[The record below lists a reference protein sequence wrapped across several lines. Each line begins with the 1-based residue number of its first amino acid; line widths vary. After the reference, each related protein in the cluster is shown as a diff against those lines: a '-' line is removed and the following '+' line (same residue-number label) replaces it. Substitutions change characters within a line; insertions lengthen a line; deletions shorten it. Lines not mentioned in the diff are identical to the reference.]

1 MRRVRL
7 SRRAAAALAAAI
19 GALVATGCADS
30 TLSPSSKPPARTRLR
45 PDAAQVQ
52 AALVAQERHTSELL
66 RIPGVLGTA
75 VGLLPNGIPAVRVFL
90 ASGDVGGLPA
100 SFEGVPV
107 SPLVTGRFM
116 ARSDPTKRMRPA
128 PLGYS
133 VGHFA
138 ITAGSIGARVVDGA
152 GNVYVL
158 SNNHVLANSN
168 GASIGDAI
176 YQPGAYDGGTASDQF
191 ATLFAFKPIDFS
203 GAANTFDAAIARS
216 TTADLG
222 FASPTD
228 DGYGPPSAQIFG
240 DANGDGLFDNVNDLL
255 GLPVQKYGRTTKLT
269 HGQITGINGT
279 VTVCYEVLYI
289 FCIKSATFTNQL
301 IVDAAGFS
309 GGGDSGSLIVTD
321 NGSLNPVGLL
331 FAGSST
337 QTIVNRIDLVLSYF
351 NVAIDNGNSPPPAPL
366 TDVAVTSVSAP
377 SSINQGATASIVV
390 TVKNVG
396 NQSVGS
402 FNVGLQDAT
411 DNVAVGTPQP
421 VTGLFP
427 GASVSQTFSWN
438 TTSSSIGAHTL
449 TATQTLS
456 PAVDQN
462 PANDALSA
470 TSTVNPAGTVT
481 GMHIGDLD
489 GTTSRGSTSWSA
501 TVEIT
506 VHDVNHNPLN
516 GATVKAVWSVSGLN
530 SNTCTTGELGGIG
543 TCVML
548 FPNLSLS
555 TPSVTLRIQ
564 KVTKTGQVYN
574 SNDNHDVDGGTN
586 GTGIRVIRP

>member
-75 VGLLPNGIPAVRVFL
+75 VGLLPNGTPAVRVFL

-203 GAANTFDAAIARS
+203 GAANTFDGAIARS

-377 SSINQGATASIVV
+377 PSINQGATASIVV

-449 TATQTLS
+449 TATQSLS

-470 TSTVNPAGTVT
+470 TSTVNPAGTAT

>member
-30 TLSPSSKPPARTRLR
+30 TLSPSSKLPARTRLR

-75 VGLLPNGIPAVRVFL
+75 VGLLPNGTPAVRVFL

-116 ARSDPTKRMRPA
+116 ARSDPTKRLRPA

-228 DGYGPPSAQIFG
+228 DGYGPPSAHIFG

-402 FNVGLQDAT
+402 FNVGLQDVT

-449 TATQTLS
+449 TATQSLS

-470 TSTVNPAGTVT
+470 TSTVNPAGTAT

>member
-116 ARSDPTKRMRPA
+116 ARSDPTKRLRPA

-228 DGYGPPSAQIFG
+228 DGYGPPSAHIFG

-377 SSINQGATASIVV
+377 PSINQGATASIVV

-396 NQSVGS
+396 NQGVGS

-449 TATQTLS
+449 TATQSLS

-470 TSTVNPAGTVT
+470 TSTVNPAGTAT

-564 KVTKTGQVYN
+564 KVTKAGQVYN

>member
-19 GALVATGCADS
+19 GALVATGCSDS

-75 VGLLPNGIPAVRVFL
+75 VGLLPNGTPAVRVFL

-377 SSINQGATASIVV
+377 PSINQGATASIVV

-449 TATQTLS
+449 TATQSLS

-470 TSTVNPAGTVT
+470 TSTVNPAGTAT

-530 SNTCTTGELGGIG
+530 SNTCTTGELGGNG

>member
-19 GALVATGCADS
+19 GALVATGCSDS
-30 TLSPSSKPPARTRLR
+30 TLSPSSKPRARTRLR

-75 VGLLPNGIPAVRVFL
+75 VGLLPNGTPAVRVFL

-116 ARSDPTKRMRPA
+116 ARSDPTKRLRPA

-449 TATQTLS
+449 TATQSLS

-470 TSTVNPAGTVT
+470 TSTVNPAGTAT

>member
-1 MRRVRL
+1 MF
-7 SRRAAAALAAAI
+7 
-19 GALVATGCADS
+19 GAFFASSCSDS
-30 TLSPSSKPPARTRLR
+30 TLAPPTTPAARTRLR
-45 PDAAQVQ
+45 PNAAQVQ
-52 AALVAQERHTSELL
+52 AALVAQERHTTELM

-75 VGLLPNGIPAVRVFL
+75 VGLLPNGTPAVRVFL

-100 SFEGVPV
+100 SVEGIPV
-107 SPLVTGRFM
+107 SPLVTGRIM
-116 ARSDPTKRMRPA
+116 ALSDPTKRLRPA

-138 ITAGSIGARVVDGA
+138 ITAGSIGARVVDG
-152 GNVYVL
+152 GGDVYVL

-168 GASIGDAI
+168 DANIGDAI
-176 YQPGAYDGGTASDQF
+176 YQPGAYDGGTAADQI
-191 ATLFAFKPIDFS
+191 ATLFAFKPINFS
-203 GAANTFDAAIARS
+203 GGANTFDAAIARS
-216 TTADLG
+216 SPDNLD

-240 DANGDGLFDNVNDLL
+240 DADGDGLFDNLNDLL
-255 GLPVQKYGRTTKLT
+255 GLPVQKFGRTTKLT

-301 IVDAAGFS
+301 IIDAAGFS

-351 NVAIDNGNSPPPAPL
+351 NVKIDNGNTPPPAPL

-377 SSINQGATASIVV
+377 ASLTQGATANIVV
-390 TVKNVG
+390 TVRNVG
-396 NQSVGS
+396 NQNIGS
-402 FNVGLQDAT
+402 FNVSLQDAT
-411 DNVAVGTPQP
+411 DNVAIGEPQT
-421 VTGLFP
+421 VTSLFP

-449 TATQTLS
+449 TASHTL
-456 PAVDQN
+456 ADDN
-462 PANDALSA
+462 ADNNTASA
-470 TSTVNPAGTVT
+470 TSTVNPPGSAT

-489 GTTSRGSTSWSA
+489 GSTSRGSNSWSA

-516 GATVKAVWSVSGLN
+516 GATVKGVWSVSGLN
-530 SNTCTTGELGGIG
+530 SNTCTTGELGGNG
-543 TCVML
+543 TCIML
-548 FPNLSLS
+548 FPSLSLS
-555 TPSVTLRIQ
+555 TPAVTLRIQ

-586 GTGIRVIRP
+586 GTGIRIVRP

>member
-19 GALVATGCADS
+19 GALVATGCSDS
-30 TLSPSSKPPARTRLR
+30 TLSPSSKPRARTRLR

-75 VGLLPNGIPAVRVFL
+75 VGLLPNGTPAVRVFL

-116 ARSDPTKRMRPA
+116 ARSDPTKRLRPA

-269 HGQITGINGT
+269 HGQLTGINGT

-449 TATQTLS
+449 TATQSLS

-470 TSTVNPAGTVT
+470 TSTVNPAGTAT

-530 SNTCTTGELGGIG
+530 SNTCTTGELGGNG

>member
-19 GALVATGCADS
+19 GALVATGCSDS

-116 ARSDPTKRMRPA
+116 ARSDPTKRLRPA

-228 DGYGPPSAQIFG
+228 DGYGPPSAHIFG

-377 SSINQGATASIVV
+377 PSINQGATASIVV

-449 TATQTLS
+449 TATQSLS

-470 TSTVNPAGTVT
+470 TSTVNPAGTAT

-564 KVTKTGQVYN
+564 KVTKAGQVYN

>member
-19 GALVATGCADS
+19 GALVATGCSDS
-30 TLSPSSKPPARTRLR
+30 TLSPSSQPPARTRLR

-75 VGLLPNGIPAVRVFL
+75 VGLLPNGTPAVRVFL

-301 IVDAAGFS
+301 IVDAPGFS

-402 FNVGLQDAT
+402 FNVSLQDAT

-449 TATQTLS
+449 TATQSLS
-456 PAVDQN
+456 TAVDQN

-470 TSTVNPAGTVT
+470 TSTVNPAGTAT

-506 VHDVNHNPLN
+506 VHDVNHNQRRDSKGSLEREWIELEHVHDGRARGHRHVRHALPKLESFH
-516 GATVKAVWSVSGLN
+516 TVGHPSHSEGDEDGTSVQLERQS
-530 SNTCTTGELGGIG
+530 
-543 TCVML
+543 
-548 FPNLSLS
+548 
-555 TPSVTLRIQ
+555 
-564 KVTKTGQVYN
+564 
-574 SNDNHDVDGGTN
+574 
-586 GTGIRVIRP
+586 

>member
-75 VGLLPNGIPAVRVFL
+75 VGLLPNGTPAVRVFL

-216 TTADLG
+216 TTADLS

-377 SSINQGATASIVV
+377 PSINQGATASIVV

-449 TATQTLS
+449 TATQSLS

-470 TSTVNPAGTVT
+470 TSTVNPAGTAT

-501 TVEIT
+501 TGEIT

-564 KVTKTGQVYN
+564 KVTKAGQVYN

>member
-19 GALVATGCADS
+19 GALVATGCSDS

-116 ARSDPTKRMRPA
+116 ARSDPTKRLRPA

-228 DGYGPPSAQIFG
+228 DGYGPPSAHIFG

-377 SSINQGATASIVV
+377 PSINQGATASIVV

-427 GASVSQTFSWN
+427 GVSVSQTFSWN

-449 TATQTLS
+449 TATQSLS
-456 PAVDQN
+456 TAVDQN

-470 TSTVNPAGTVT
+470 TATVNPAGTAT

>member
-1 MRRVRL
+1 
-7 SRRAAAALAAAI
+7 
-19 GALVATGCADS
+19 
-30 TLSPSSKPPARTRLR
+30 
-45 PDAAQVQ
+45 
-52 AALVAQERHTSELL
+52 
-66 RIPGVLGTA
+66 
-75 VGLLPNGIPAVRVFL
+75 LP
-90 ASGDVGGLPA
+90 
-100 SFEGVPV
+100 
-107 SPLVTGRFM
+107 
-116 ARSDPTKRMRPA
+116 
-128 PLGYS
+128 
-133 VGHFA
+133 
-138 ITAGSIGARVVDGA
+138 
-152 GNVYVL
+152 
-158 SNNHVLANSN
+158 
-168 GASIGDAI
+168 
-176 YQPGAYDGGTASDQF
+176 
-191 ATLFAFKPIDFS
+191 
-203 GAANTFDAAIARS
+203 
-216 TTADLG
+216 
-222 FASPTD
+222 
-228 DGYGPPSAQIFG
+228 
-240 DANGDGLFDNVNDLL
+240 
-255 GLPVQKYGRTTKLT
+255 
-269 HGQITGINGT
+269 
-279 VTVCYEVLYI
+279 
-289 FCIKSATFTNQL
+289 
-301 IVDAAGFS
+301 AGFS

-377 SSINQGATASIVV
+377 PSINQGATASIVV

-427 GASVSQTFSWN
+427 GVSVSQTFSWN

-449 TATQTLS
+449 TATQSLS
-456 PAVDQN
+456 TAVDQN

-470 TSTVNPAGTVT
+470 TATVNPAGTAT

-530 SNTCTTGELGGIG
+530 SNTCTTGELGGNG

>member
-19 GALVATGCADS
+19 GALVATGCSDS

-116 ARSDPTKRMRPA
+116 ARSDPTKRLRPA

-402 FNVGLQDAT
+402 FNVSLQDAT

-449 TATQTLS
+449 TATQSLS

-462 PANDALSA
+462 PGNDALSA
-470 TSTVNPAGTVT
+470 TSTVNPAGTAT

>member
-19 GALVATGCADS
+19 GALVATGCSDS

-116 ARSDPTKRMRPA
+116 ARSDPTKRLRPA

-366 TDVAVTSVSAP
+366 TDVAVTSVSTP

-402 FNVGLQDAT
+402 FNVSLQDAT

-449 TATQTLS
+449 TATQSLS

-462 PANDALSA
+462 PGNDALSA
-470 TSTVNPAGTVT
+470 TSTVNPAGTAT

>member
-75 VGLLPNGIPAVRVFL
+75 VGLLPNGTPAVRVFL

-116 ARSDPTKRMRPA
+116 ARSDPTKRLRPA

-449 TATQTLS
+449 TATQSLS

-470 TSTVNPAGTVT
+470 TSTVNPAGTAT